1 MQNLIL
7 YRKSLTFFYTLFDIL
22 LLFSACFFFLY
33 FSILLLYFLFIVMN
47 VWQMNE
53 TYQHPGKWHD
63 TILIPQLTRSSG
75 NHFIMSH
82 VIHGLEPNSVYEAIV
97 QAKNRYGW
105 NEVRCHSVYTIYQL
119 LTIRSVSSSRISHNI
134 TYSIILYSIEA
145 AMGCLFSSIMYNI
158 NISECWRR
166 EARV

>member
-1 MQNLIL
+1 
-7 YRKSLTFFYTLFDIL
+7 
-22 LLFSACFFFLY
+22 
-33 FSILLLYFLFIVMN
+33 
-47 VWQMNE
+47 MNE

-105 NEVRCHSVYTIYQL
+105 NEVRC
-119 LTIRSVSSSRISHNI
+119 
-134 TYSIILYSIEA
+134 LYMKRYYHTRANVHMSNFVIDFRGA
-145 AMGCLFSSIMYNI
+145 IM
-158 NISECWRR
+158 
-166 EARV
+166 